1 MVGDVMTSVEKT
13 KYLIIG
19 NSAGGIGAVEAI
31 REVDGKGAITIISDE
46 PYYAYS
52 RPLISDYLASHYPL
66 EKMLYRQPEFYENNN
81 IRTLLG
87 EKVVSVDY
95 KKHSV
100 ALESGRTVAWEKLL
114 LATGG
119 TPIFPAMEGN
129 DLKGVFTFNRL
140 DDAKAIDGYLEGL
153 GSRVRAV
160 VIGGGLIGVS
170 ITEALVKRDV
180 RVTIVEMKDR
190 ILNTIL
196 DEEASA
202 MEADA
207 LAAAGVVMITDH
219 TAGRINGFASGE
231 VRGVT
236 LDDGKLLPCEL
247 VIVAIGVQ
255 PRLDAVSGSGI
266 EINRGIVVDRTMAS
280 SVPGVYASGDVSE
293 AYDFVY
299 GINRPTPIWPNAY
312 NGGRIA
318 GLNMAGVLTE
328 YDGGTAMNALKYF
341 GVNILS
347 AGMVTPPD
355 ASYESFS
362 QRHDDVYK
370 RVILKDGLVVGMVY
384 AGDIEK
390 AGIVYN
396 LMKDKVDVGGFKEA
410 LVADDFSLASLPEDI
425 WREKLAILTSELAPL
440 VISEPESE
448 EAVVDE

>member
-1 MVGDVMTSVEKT
+1 MVGDVMTTIENT

-19 NSAGGIGAVEAI
+19 NSAGGIGAAEAI
-31 REVDGKGAITIISDE
+31 REVDGEGTLTIISDE
-46 PYYAYS
+46 PYHAYS

-66 EKMLYRQPEFYENNN
+66 EKMLYRQPDYYEKNG
-81 IRTLLG
+81 ILTVLG
-87 EKVVSVDY
+87 EKVTGIDY
-95 KKHSV
+95 DKRTV
-100 ALESGRTVAWEKLL
+100 ALESGGKVAWEKLL
-114 LATGG
+114 LAAGG
-119 TPIFPAMEGN
+119 APIFPAMEGN

-140 DDAKAIDGYLEGL
+140 DDAKAIDGYLDGL

-170 ITEALVKRDV
+170 VTEALVKRDV

-202 MEADA
+202 MEAAA

-219 TAGRINGFASGE
+219 TADRINGYASGE

-236 LDDGKLLPCEL
+236 LDDGRLLPCEL

-255 PRLDAVSGSGI
+255 PRLDAVTGSGI
-266 EINRGIVVDRTMAS
+266 EINRGIIVDRTMAT
-280 SVPGVYASGDVSE
+280 SVPDVYACGDVAE

-299 GINRPTPIWPNAY
+299 GINRPTPVWPNAY
-312 NGGRIA
+312 NGGRTA
-318 GLNMAGVLTE
+318 GLNMAGVPSE
-328 YDGGTAMNALKYF
+328 YDGGTAMNAIKYF
-341 GVNILS
+341 GINVLS

-355 ASYESFS
+355 AGFESVS
-362 QRHDDVYK
+362 RRHGDVYK
-370 RVILKDGLVVGMVY
+370 RVILKDGLVVGMVF

-396 LMKDKVDVGGFKEA
+396 LMKDRVDVSDFKEA

>member
-1 MVGDVMTSVEKT
+1 MVGDVMTSVERT

-31 REVDGKGAITIISDE
+31 REVDRKGAITMVSDE
-46 PYYAYS
+46 PYHAYS

-66 EKMLYRQPEFYENNN
+66 EKMLYRLPGFYDENA
-81 IRTLLG
+81 ITTLLG
-87 EKVVSVDY
+87 EKVVRIDCD
-95 KKHSV
+95 KHTVS
-100 ALESGRTVAWEKLL
+100 LESGRDLAWEKLL
-114 LATGG
+114 IATGG
-119 TPIFPAMEGN
+119 TPVFPAMEGN

-140 DDAKAIDGYLEGL
+140 DDAKAIDDYLAAL

-170 ITEALVKRDV
+170 VTEALVKRGV
-180 RVTIVEMKDR
+180 HVTIVEMKDR
-190 ILNTIL
+190 VLNTIL

-202 MEADA
+202 MEAAA
-207 LAAAGVVMITDH
+207 LTEAGVAIVTDH
-219 TAGRINGFASGE
+219 TADRINGFANGE

-236 LDDGKLLPCEL
+236 LDSGKLLPCEL

-255 PRLDAVSGSGI
+255 PRLDAVTGSGI
-266 EINRGIVVDRTMAS
+266 EVNRGIVVDRTMAA
-280 SVPGVYASGDVSE
+280 SVPDVYACGDVSE
-293 AYDFVY
+293 AYDFIY
-299 GINRPTPIWPNAY
+299 DINRPTPVWPNAY

-318 GLNMAGVLTE
+318 GLNMAGVPSE
-328 YDGGTAMNALKYF
+328 YDGGTAMNAIKYF
-341 GVNILS
+341 GINILS

-355 ASYESFS
+355 ASYESVS
-362 QRHDDVYK
+362 ERHGDVYK
-370 RVILKDGLVVGMVY
+370 RIISKDGLVVGMVF
-384 AGDIEK
+384 AGDIDK

-396 LMKDKVDVGGFKEA
+396 LMKDRADVGGFKEA

-440 VISEPESE
+440 VITEPESE